1 MRQDSLP
8 LNIVNNLLQ
17 SHQHTRAKHWKP
29 KFLSSEKK
37 TIAILGDR
45 SIDSED
51 PLEHVIDGTS
61 SEEEVW

>member
-1 MRQDSLP
+1 
-8 LNIVNNLLQ
+8 LQ
-17 SHQHTRAKHWKP
+17 SHQHTRTKYWKP
-29 KFLSSEKK
+29 KLLSSEKK
-37 TIAILGDR
+37 TLAILGDR